1 MLACA
6 PLVRCHSVQVSI
18 GLVVEFD
25 YIPLNLKLVLSF
37 EAQKAINL
45 FNKVNLGCTKQSG
58 KAHRGG
64 CGRKGADGRKDT
76 AH

>member
-1 MLACA
+1 MSLRASE
-6 PLVRCHSVQVSI
+6 HWF
-18 GLVVEFD
+18 EFD

-37 EAQKAINL
+37 EAEKAINL

-64 CGRKGADGRKDT
+64 CGRSDQMGAKTLRINHDY
-76 AH
+76 